1 MLITRE
7 KKRSYDANSTSAK
20 KGYKNKSEKELF
32 KEFYE
37 SLGNGEFTLEKEKLI
52 DETINRVLK
61 KEV

>member
-7 KKRSYDANSTSAK
+7 NKKQYDESNTSAK
-20 KGYKNKSEKELF
+20 KGYKSKSEKELF

-37 SLGNGEFTLEKEKLI
+37 ALGNGEYTLEKENVI
-52 DETINRVLK
+52 DSTINEILK